1 MPHRAVLHLVQF
13 SSTRSP
19 RHPHSAHFSSDIS
32 LTTRG
37 VFKGAIHWAPGCFY
51 VRLSIPGMPSDPP
64 SVYISKAR
72 RADALEFYQVEAKC
86 FEMDADDRDTTY
98 YWTPMLEYM
107 YCLKAV
113 TGDGSIVG
121 GAVTMPTYD
130 QRWYVNS
137 LFVLPEY
144 RRCGIAR
151 KMMDM
156 VVSVAEQRGCSMVL
170 DVKTD
175 RPHLLKFYGS
185 LGFATSYR
193 SADHYR
199 DGEDRFI
206 MTRPAPGSR

>member
-1 MPHRAVLHLVQF
+1 MR
-13 SSTRSP
+13 
-19 RHPHSAHFSSDIS
+19 
-32 LTTRG
+32 
-37 VFKGAIHWAPGCFY
+37 
-51 VRLSIPGMPSDPP
+51 GMPSDPP

-72 RADALEFYQVEAKC
+72 RADALEFYQTEAKC
-86 FEMDADDRDTTY
+86 FEMDANDRDTTY
-98 YWTPMLEYM
+98 YWTPILEHEF
-107 YCLKAV
+107 CLKAV
-113 TGDGSIVG
+113 TGDAKIVG

-130 QRWYVNS
+130 RRWYVNS

-144 RRCGIAR
+144 RRCGVAR

-156 VVSVAEQRGCSMVL
+156 VVSEAEKRGCPMVL